1 MKNVENFEPAIIEF
15 KKEDASKL
23 ADLFNSFDREGLWP
37 GGFTGGVPFTAER
50 VLDSF
55 PVFVKHIAILIS
67 THKSKFTGICTL
79 HPHYEDPEAAYIGL
93 LGVHPD
99 YLGKG
104 HGKALILKALQIAS
118 QNNLRRV
125 DLDTWAGNLRA
136 VPLYKKCGMFWIPET
151 SVRMQD
157 YIPGIKNFPLAKQ
170 FLTKHDWYST
180 QKRKLELIP
189 DQIKLEE
196 MDVFPYEFSKDGDNL
211 KVWID
216 RYGRSIIGIERTM
229 NNETLSIV
237 ARLKDHKV
245 IAGVE
250 ENLIIDIKNNTQ
262 NNIQGSVFLS
272 GFEGLN
278 FTKQP
283 QQSFTV
289 NRGASLELSSRFVV
303 SPEIE
308 VPEAER
314 KQKTI
319 KANLIIN
326 GELVPLE
333 VGLHILPPLEFRTQ
347 PESIVTSPGMKGTI
361 QFNIYNNSKDAF
373 IGNICLVDEQER
385 LSLKKHVVPIE
396 IPPKSYAGFKAD
408 LEIPRDQPT
417 SVIPFKLFAKG
428 KIKDSEIET
437 KIKAIHIKCL
447 TPGGTIAY
455 LGETRRGRS
464 IIIENQDI
472 MASVCL
478 RGALFEIIHKG
489 FPLGPQMIWT
499 RGGFGVGPPFGFI
512 RPVDHDYELVEKP
525 EGLQLVLSRMHQDKP
540 GVKIVRTLTFY
551 FGVSLIK
558 DEIKVINTHPEVTYK
573 LNARIS
579 GRALIGNV
587 YPKLILP
594 LETGILEH
602 ETIGFPVSE
611 SDLPTDPTKYSES
624 WACFEDPTQDYCFG
638 QIWSRDKLFK
648 IRAGDGSYFLPE
660 YELGEIKPGESV
672 STSAF
677 YYVIEKGNWKTVRS
691 RYESLIGKTFS
702 SKEEPQIR
710 AKLLFDVKVADT
722 VLFDSRELKTQLV
735 VVNAR
740 NKPAIGN
747 LRIIPPEGWKIQ
759 PKEIEIQNVTANT
772 PFTTDVTIT
781 PPPDAELGMFSGIL
795 SFSAPN
801 QEANFPLDL
810 CLLSKRTRA
819 STEVTTEKEQNK
831 NIFKISNGL
840 LQFKASADF
849 AGCLYFLEKDSAM
862 NQLGTSFPRIQA
874 KVFLENY
881 SGGIR
886 SLYLDDEFNFQKSK
900 THEESFKAECIEE
913 GLWKGVKFTYETKK
927 QEELKG
933 ILGSVAFLTL
943 PFSNIIKVRRRFEN
957 PTSASFKFNNCLW
970 VSPNVG
976 GVFQENDVIFPRGE
990 KIFHFKRAEGFAA
1003 STVDQEKGW
1012 AVVVNRN
1019 KKQSLGLIAGNTDRS
1034 MILSLDIG
1042 KAMLELFVISRVLLL
1057 PKETCEFEDFV
1068 LLGDEKYEA
1077 LDKMATVLRTQL
1089 PTFELAL
1096 KTPTCNTTS

>member
-1 MKNVENFEPAIIEF
+1 MNNAESLEPTIIEF
-15 KKEDASKL
+15 RKEDAPKL

-55 PVFVKHIAILIS
+55 PIFVKHISILIS
-67 THKSKFTGICTL
+67 THEDKFTGICTL

-104 HGKALILKALQIAS
+104 HGKILILRALQIAG

-157 YIPGIKNFPLAKQ
+157 YIPGIENFPLAKQ
-170 FLTKHDWYST
+170 FLTKHNWYST
-180 QKRKLELIP
+180 QKRQLELVP

-196 MDVFPYEFSKDGDNL
+196 MDVFQYEFSEDKDNL
-211 KVWID
+211 KVWVD
-216 RYGRSIIGIERTM
+216 RYGRSIMGIERTM
-229 NNETLSIV
+229 NNERLFIV
-237 ARLKDHKV
+237 AKLRDHKV

-250 ENLIIDIKNNTQ
+250 EDLIIKIENNTK
-262 NNIQGSVFLS
+262 NSIQGSVFLS

-289 NRGASLELSSRFVV
+289 NRGASFELSSRFVV

-308 VPEAER
+308 VPEIER

-333 VGLHILPPLEFRTQ
+333 VGMRILFPLEFETE

-361 QFNIYNNSKDAF
+361 QFNIHNNSKDAF
-373 IGNICLVDEQER
+373 VGKICLIDEKET
-385 LSLKKHVVPIE
+385 LSLQKNAVPLEIAPKSHAGFGAKIE
-396 IPPKSYAGFKAD
+396 IP
-408 LEIPRDQPT
+408 RNQPT
-417 SVIPFKLFAKG
+417 SVIPLKLFAKG
-428 KIKDSEIET
+428 KIKNSEIET
-437 KIKAIHIKCL
+437 KIQTIHVKCL
-447 TPGGTIAY
+447 TPGGTVSY
-455 LGETRRGRS
+455 LGETKRGRA
-464 IIIENQDI
+464 IIIENKDI
-472 MASVCL
+472 IASMYL
-478 RGALFEIIHKG
+478 RGALLEIIYKG
-489 FPLGPQMIWT
+489 FPLGPQRIWT

-540 GVKIVRTLTFY
+540 GVKMVRTLTFY
-551 FGVSLIK
+551 SGVSMFK
-558 DEIKVINTHPEVTYK
+558 DEIKIINTHPEVTYQ
-573 LNARIS
+573 LNAKIF
-579 GRALIGNV
+579 GRTLMGNV

-594 LETGILEH
+594 LKTGILEH

-611 SDLPTDPTKYSES
+611 SDLPTDPNKFEES
-624 WACFEDPTQDYCFG
+624 WACFEDPTQNYCFG
-638 QIWSRDKLFK
+638 QIWSKDKLFK
-648 IRAGDGSYFLPE
+648 IRAGDSTYFLPE
-660 YELGEIKPGESV
+660 YDLGEIKPGESA
-672 STSAF
+672 STSPF
-677 YYVIEKGNWKTVRS
+677 YYVIENGNWKTIRR
-691 RYESLIGKTFS
+691 RYESLINKTLS
-702 SKEEPQIR
+702 PEEDRPIN
-710 AKLLFDVKVADT
+710 AKPLFDVKVADT
-722 VLFDSRELKTQLV
+722 TLVDSRELKTHLI

-740 NKPAIGN
+740 NKPATGK
-747 LRIIPPEGWKIQ
+747 LTIIPPDGWKIQ
-759 PKEIEIQNVTANT
+759 PKEIEIQNVTTNN
-772 PFTTDVTIT
+772 PLTTDIIIT
-781 PPPDAELGMFSGIL
+781 PPREAELGMFSGTL
-795 SFSAPN
+795 NFSAPN
-801 QEANFPLDL
+801 QEARFPLDL
-810 CLLSKRTRA
+810 CLLSKRAQA
-819 STEVTTEKEQNK
+819 STEVIASKEKSR

-849 AGCLYFLEKDSAM
+849 AGCLYFLTRDSVL
-862 NQLGTSFPRIQA
+862 NQLGTSFPQIQT

-900 THEESFKAECIEE
+900 THLEAFKAEPIEE
-913 GLWKGVKFTYETKK
+913 GLWKGIQFTYEAEK

-933 ILGSVAFLTL
+933 IVGSVAFLTL
-943 PFSNIIKVRRRFEN
+943 PFSNVVKIKRKFEN

-970 VSPNVG
+970 LSPNVG
-976 GVFQENDVIFPRGE
+976 GVFEENDVIFSRAD

-1003 STVDQEKGW
+1003 STVDPEKGW
-1012 AVVVNRN
+1012 AIVINRS

-1042 KAMLELFVISRVLLL
+1042 KTMLELFIISRVLLL
-1057 PKETCEFEDFV
+1057 PKKTFELEDFA
-1068 LLGDEKYEA
+1068 LLGDEEYKS
-1077 LDKMATVLRTQL
+1077 LDKIATVLRTH
-1089 PTFELAL
+1089 A
-1096 KTPTCNTTS
+1096 K